1 MKKKCLKKNGL
12 KKRWEK
18 KSKKLEKKW
27 GEKSKQAVVEGASEL
42 LFGLAEEVASEL
54 LFGLPVKCLE
64 IQLF

>member
-42 LFGLAEEVASEL
+42 LFGLTLKCCEVASGL
-54 LFGLPVKCLE
+54 LFDLGVN
-64 IQLF
+64 